1 MGARLVYRS
10 KDVDDNG
17 DIVEITI
24 WEVSI
29 TKDKPHGFKYS
40 MAYIVNNKR
49 VIGYDNGE
57 GKGDHRHMGDKEYTY
72 RFESID
78 KLFDDFKRD
87 IRRFK
92 EEKL

>member
-10 KDVDDNG
+10 KDVDSNG

-24 WEVSI
+24 WEVPI
-29 TKDKPHGFKYS
+29 TKDKPYGFKYK

-49 VIGYDNGE
+49 VIGYDNAE
-57 GKGDHRHMGDKEYTY
+57 GKGDHKHIGDKESIY

-78 KLFDDFKRD
+78 KLFGDFKMD
-87 IRRFK
+87 IKRFK
-92 EEKL
+92 EGKI